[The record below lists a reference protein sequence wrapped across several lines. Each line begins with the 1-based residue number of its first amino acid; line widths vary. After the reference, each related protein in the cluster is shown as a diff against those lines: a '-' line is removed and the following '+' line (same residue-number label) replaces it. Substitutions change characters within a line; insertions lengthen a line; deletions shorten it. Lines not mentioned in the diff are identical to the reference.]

1 MVSLRE
7 VNSLSIVGTVLS
19 GLGQLSDHDEK
30 SHYLNYGAPAIQN
43 SYTLTMQVCVL
54 FYIVIISFSQMYS
67 VFVQCVHSNVH
78 VFRTFVFESQKQY

>member
-1 MVSLRE
+1 M
-7 VNSLSIVGTVLS
+7 SIVGTVLS

-30 SHYLNYGAPAIQN
+30 SHYLNYGAPAFKTAILSQCKF
-43 SYTLTMQVCVL
+43 VC
-54 FYIVIISFSQMYS
+54 YSIIVIISFSQMYS